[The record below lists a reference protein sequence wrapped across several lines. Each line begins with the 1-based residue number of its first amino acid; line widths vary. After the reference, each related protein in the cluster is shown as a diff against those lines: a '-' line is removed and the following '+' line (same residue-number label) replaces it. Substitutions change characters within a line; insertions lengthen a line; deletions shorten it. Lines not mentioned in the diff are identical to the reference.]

1 MVSGLKNTFLKDVFS
16 SSEKVNTAQVC
27 LDMLVS
33 AATAAVELGPD
44 GTGRVG
50 TAPSCDLHGVI
61 SIAVDNCS
69 VFQTLDTKVCTGN

>member
-1 MVSGLKNTFLKDVFS
+1 MVSGAKNTFLKDVFS
-16 SSEKVNTAQVC
+16 DSEKLNTAQVC

-44 GTGRVG
+44 GTGRAG
-50 TAPSCDLHGVI
+50 TGPNCDLHGVI